1 MQQVQTARDDGA
13 SFDELAALVGKLET
27 TPPDGVGASKVGCM
41 NAENRTVFVLRTP
54 AKLRQGAAE
63 KCDASSER
71 KPHCMSRAENNLTLK
86 VISKWQAN
94 PDAVEALEKM
104 QEAVALA
111 LEGL

>member
-1 MQQVQTARDDGA
+1 
-13 SFDELAALVGKLET
+13 
-27 TPPDGVGASKVGCM
+27 
-41 NAENRTVFVLRTP
+41 
-54 AKLRQGAAE
+54 
-63 KCDASSER
+63 
-71 KPHCMSRAENNLTLK
+71 MSRAENNLTLK